1 MINKNRTDESL
12 WILSNTLPI
21 GKNQTDK
28 LVKTFGQN
36 VAIIIPDLLHKLG
49 KVCLTYPEE
58 FEGYLELI
66 QKMIEYIREESNVN
80 PLEFVDISMEEREEL
95 YKHMELQIAKT

>member
-1 MINKNRTDESL
+1 MINKNRTDECL
-12 WILSNTLPI
+12 WIFSNTLPI
-21 GKNQTDK
+21 GENQTDK

-36 VAIIIPDLLHKLG
+36 VAIIIPNLLSKLG

-66 QKMIEYIREESNVN
+66 QHMILYIREQTDEN
-80 PLEFVDISMEEREEL
+80 PLDSIDIPEDEKQKLM
-95 YKHMELQIAKT
+95 KHMELQLGKS